1 MRRFLGKLLDIVD
14 VRGGRTVKNFFRQ
27 IKSHWKHLLIG
38 LVTGLLNG
46 LFGSGGGVIVV
57 TAMEKFLRI
66 GAKKSHSTAIA
77 IVLILSLTS
86 SFFYLKSGFLDW
98 HILLTALGG
107 CLGGFIGAKLLQKI
121 PKKWLKIGFGA
132 AIIVSA
138 IKMIV

>member
-1 MRRFLGKLLDIVD
+1 MK
-14 VRGGRTVKNFFRQ
+14 KFFRQ
-27 IKSHWKHLLIG
+27 IKSYWKHLLIG

-66 GAKKSHSTAIA
+66 DAKKSHSTAIA

-98 HILLTALGG
+98 HILLMTALGG